1 MKRRR
6 FKLALEPGAAALTR
20 LAQLHDH
27 AFHQASGSSAP
38 LGRELQLYIEQTFP
52 GSGPEQ
58 FASSLTANGQLGW
71 NLDAGPDG
79 AVAIVSTPDGAA
91 LSAVARIL
99 EYIAPEALARPMTY
113 VPDDTPIVA
122 PRSTQSLH

>member
-6 FKLALEPGAAALTR
+6 FKLALDPGAAALTR

-27 AFHQASGSSAP
+27 AFHQASGNPAP

-52 GSGPEQ
+52 TSGPEQ
-58 FASSLTANGQLGW
+58 FASSLTANGHLGW
-71 NLDAGPDG
+71 DLDSGPDG
-79 AVAIVSTPDGAA
+79 TIAIVATADGAA

-99 EYIAPEALARPMTY
+99 EYIAPEALANPMAY
-113 VPDDTPIVA
+113 IPDDTPIVA
-122 PRSTQSLH
+122 PRPNQSLH